1 MRKPGT
7 TTAILVAI
15 DELRAEV
22 RQLRAE
28 VLQRRAQE
36 ARRELWAATLMD
48 STTIIDC
55 GYHLS
60 IRRIP
65 FTNLVAID
73 GEDYGAVR

>member
-22 RQLRAE
+22 RHLRAE

-36 ARRELWAATLMD
+36 ARRGLWADAEPVPPWKW
-48 STTIIDC
+48 
-55 GYHLS
+55 G
-60 IRRIP
+60 RER
-65 FTNLVAID
+65 
-73 GEDYGAVR
+73 